1 MYFQLLRSLAPKA
14 VAELLLVRSMRCLS
28 VLLTGS
34 LAVASVSARIP
45 APTAEQQQR
54 FLREL
59 AQLEKTFFADQRKN
73 DQFGDHFWRESKR
86 LADRSGTVIIPAVAK
101 YCRKWQGE
109 EPLIFV
115 PLVALL
121 PRSQTLSILHEMERS
136 GQSVDR
142 GFAHEFLIELDMSDT
157 KEAVQRYSKEK
168 T

>member
-1 MYFQLLRSLAPKA
+1 
-14 VAELLLVRSMRCLS
+14 MRCLS
-28 VLLTGS
+28 VLLIGC
-34 LAVASVSARIP
+34 LAVASASARIP
-45 APTAEQQQR
+45 TPSAEQEQR

-86 LADRSGTVIIPAVAK
+86 LADRGGTDIIPAVVK

-115 PLVALL
+115 PLMALL
-121 PRSQTLSILHEMERS
+121 PRSQTLTILHEMERS
-136 GQSVDR
+136 GQPVDR
-142 GFAHEFLIELDMSDT
+142 GFAHEFLIELDMSAT
-157 KEAVQRYSKEK
+157 KEAVQRYSKQR